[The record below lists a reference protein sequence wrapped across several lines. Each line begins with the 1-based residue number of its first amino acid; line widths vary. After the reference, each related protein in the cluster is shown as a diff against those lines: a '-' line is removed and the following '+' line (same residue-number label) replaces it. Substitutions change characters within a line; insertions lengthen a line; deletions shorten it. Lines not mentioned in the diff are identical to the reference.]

1 MHIFLD
7 TTVTFKDPFFKKNYN
22 RNLLKL
28 AREFKDINFYMSEVV
43 YKETKRHFINNVK
56 ESFEMLHKTKNKLNN
71 FRQGFF
77 EKNIDTSKEIDNEVE
92 KLLNDFEKFYIDLQN
107 EKILNILPCPN
118 EILPTLIERA
128 VNRIKPFKE
137 HKSEF
142 RDAAT
147 WLTYASYLEQNKLT
161 DCYFITE
168 NVADFFDDEKKNIHP
183 ELLNDT
189 KEFKPFLTLMKLT
202 QDDQKVK
209 QYLEEKQQKE
219 QEIQKWI
226 EENNVDE
233 NLVKKFFDPSSLNG
247 LFNEVY
253 NLCDD
258 FNLEKLNIGSQFT
271 DAEPELIGID
281 ITDIQD
287 FFTEIISEEI
297 IVSGEFLITASCQ
310 YKETNVFDGIPFTLE
325 FILPFSFTLIMGKY
339 ISITNLQFEEIGVF
353 GTPKIDHTYW
363 F

>member
-7 TTVTFKDPFFKKNYN
+7 TTVTFTDPFFKKNYN

-28 AREFKDINFYMSEVV
+28 AREFRDINFYMSEIV

-56 ESFEMLHKTKNKLNN
+56 ESFEILHKTENKLNN

-77 EKNIDTSKEIDNEVE
+77 EKNISKKIDDEVK
-92 KLLNDFEKFYIDLQN
+92 KLLNDFEKFYIEIQN
-107 EKILNILPCPN
+107 ENILKILPCPN
-118 EILPTLIERA
+118 YILPELIERS

-147 WLTYASYLEQNKLT
+147 WLTYSSYLKQNKLN

-168 NVADFFDDEKKNIHP
+168 NVADFYDDEKKNIHP

-189 KEFKPFLTLMKLT
+189 KEFKPFLTLMKLA
-202 QDDQKVK
+202 QDDPKVK

-226 EENNVDE
+226 EENNIDE
-233 NLVKKFFDPSSLNG
+233 KFVKKYFDLEPSSLNG
-247 LFNEVY
+247 INSEVY
-253 NLCDD
+253 HLCID
-258 FNLEKLNIGSQFT
+258 FILSMIELGRLYTEPQLDLNDIDIT
-271 DAEPELIGID
+271 ID

-287 FFTEIISEEI
+287 FLIEIISEEI
-297 IVSGEFLITASCQ
+297 IVSGELLITAGGQ
-310 YKETNVFDGIPFTLE
+310 YMEKRFLTNLE
-325 FILPFSFTLIMGKY
+325 LILPFSFIMIRDEDKP
-339 ISITNLQFEEIGVF
+339 IHNLQLEKIGIN
-353 GTPKIDHTYW
+353 PKINQTL
-363 F
+363 FF